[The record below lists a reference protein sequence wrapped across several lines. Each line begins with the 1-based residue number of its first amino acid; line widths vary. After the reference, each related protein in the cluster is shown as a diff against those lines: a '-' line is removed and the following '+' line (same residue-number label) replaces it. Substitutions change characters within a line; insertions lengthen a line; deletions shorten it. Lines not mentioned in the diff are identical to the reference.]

1 MLGYWRDPERTAE
14 AIDERGISRS
24 GDLGKVDEDGYM
36 RVTGRIKDLIIRGGT
51 NISAREVE
59 EHLLTHPKV
68 ANVALVGIPDRV
80 LGERA
85 CAFVVPQEGE
95 DPSFEE
101 LTTYLKVER
110 KIAVVKLPERLEILD
125 EMPMTATGKIQKVAL
140 RDKLLAEDPG

>member
-14 AIDERGISRS
+14 AIDERGVSRS
-24 GDLGKVDEDGYM
+24 GDLGKVDADGYM

-68 ANVALVGIPDRV
+68 ANVALVGMPDRV

-85 CAFVVPQEGE
+85 CAFVVAKEGE
-95 DPSFEE
+95 NPTFEE

-110 KIAVVKLPERLEILD
+110 KIAVVKLPERLEILE
-125 EMPMTATGKIQKVAL
+125 EMPM
-140 RDKLLAEDPG
+140 